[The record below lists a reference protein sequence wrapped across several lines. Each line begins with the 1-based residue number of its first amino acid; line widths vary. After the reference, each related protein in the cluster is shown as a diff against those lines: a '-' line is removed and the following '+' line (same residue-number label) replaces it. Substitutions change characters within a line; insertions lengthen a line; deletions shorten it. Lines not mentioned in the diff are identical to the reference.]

1 MAAGAAT
8 QDTAVGV
15 LGQTHWPA
23 SQMRTSLQSLS
34 DAQPT
39 GDGTWAAQPATPMM
53 TSPSGHRG
61 RRWGLIRRPTTF
73 KREC

>member
-39 GDGTWAAQPATPMM
+39 GDGTWAAHPTTPII
-53 TSPSGHRG
+53 TSPSEHRG
-61 RRWGLIRRPTTF
+61 QCWGSIRRPTF
-73 KREC
+73 KRDR